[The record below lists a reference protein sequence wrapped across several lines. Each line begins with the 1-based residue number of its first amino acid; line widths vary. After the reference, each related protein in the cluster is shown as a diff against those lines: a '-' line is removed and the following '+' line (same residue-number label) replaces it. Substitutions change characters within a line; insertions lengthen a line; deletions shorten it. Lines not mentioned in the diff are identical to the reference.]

1 MLGQVIFGPYLK
13 EYSNF
18 MSSLET
24 HFRFAL
30 GQYDFRG
37 LINSNLLI
45 GAVYFVGFILIVIM
59 GLVSMFC
66 AILCEAFEKVKED
79 LAKQKND
86 YEMLSMISNIVKKV
100 TGKEKRKS
108 KNGKVAAF
116 DDEAQEAV
124 SSLNVTSLSVTVK
137 EPIEYTPLNV
147 SKSLRSFTNIIDE

>member
-1 MLGQVIFGPYLK
+1 
-13 EYSNF
+13 
-18 MSSLET
+18 
-24 HFRFAL
+24 
-30 GQYDFRG
+30 
-37 LINSNLLI
+37 
-45 GAVYFVGFILIVIM
+45 M

-86 YEMLSMISNIVKKV
+86 YEMLSMISSIVKKV

-108 KNGKVAAF
+108 KNCKVAAF

-124 SSLNVTSLSVTVK
+124 SSLNITSLSVTVK

-147 SKSLRSFTNIIDE
+147 SKSLKSFTNIIDE